1 MFKRLFC
8 LLVWGTG
15 AVCLIGCNT
24 ANNRPLS
31 VGFSAD
37 SNSIVFKQIDPAGL
51 QLLRQDLPADSAF
64 GTLVRVLEKDRK
76 EDTERNIPGV
86 FSVTDSSIVFT
97 PDHAFSKGK
106 DYLVVSYLNARFAT
120 AGMLLKGKM
129 DHQLKPEE
137 YLLAY

>member
-1 MFKRLFC
+1 M
-8 LLVWGTG
+8 LVWSTG
-15 AVCLIGCNT
+15 AVCLIACNT

-51 QLLRQDLPADSAF
+51 QLLRQELPADSAF
-64 GTLVRVLEKDRK
+64 STLIRVLEKDRG
-76 EDTERNIPGV
+76 EDTERNIAGI
-86 FSVTDSSIVFT
+86 FSVTDSSIVFIPEHT
-97 PDHAFSKGK
+97 FSKGK

-137 YLLAY
+137 YLLSY